1 MEDPA
6 GIGGHHFG
14 DLVAASRAGQ
24 RRFKLHRLP
33 LFGFGLVF
41 ATTPSSSIAH
51 PRAVAI
57 RLGSPISC
65 RAVPAKFYS
74 TK

>member
-1 MEDPA
+1 MEDPT

-41 ATTPSSSIAH
+41 ASHSIKLNCPSA
-51 PRAVAI
+51 R
-57 RLGSPISC
+57 RCIS
-65 RAVPAKFYS
+65 AWQPHFV
-74 TK
+74 

>member
-1 MEDPA
+1 MEDPT

-51 PRAVAI
+51 PRRCISAWQPHFVQ
-57 RLGSPISC
+57 GSSC
-65 RAVPAKFYS
+65 EVYS